1 MADIIR
7 LTCCLL
13 YTLQA
18 TIRNENSAEWL
29 DYEKAREWFINP
41 TSKMLQD
48 INIRKEIYLF
58 VSKFV
63 SRIYGIRMINAW
75 LSKKK
80 GSTFFDLMTMSDFA
94 YTVAVLENSYEV
106 WDQQGKQEHMS
117 TAQWKEYI
125 NSDEYIKKTPKFTD
139 RKGKKR
145 EYCDSGWTKAG
156 IQFFDD
162 VRQRWRKLSSQN
174 TLHLWSDLE
183 NGWTEYA
190 EEINF
195 GNTYTRRKRSTRKD
209 TSSDTSDN
217 EEELPPDRFDF
228 ENEDCP
234 WKKRDYEG
242 EYGSDLGSTG
252 GRYTR
257 PQKRSKRSDIGRV
270 SLESADDMQ
279 AGIPPLPVEDEDD
292 EAETSTFEDDSVVL
306 GV

>member
-1 MADIIR
+1 M
-7 LTCCLL
+7 
-13 YTLQA
+13 
-18 TIRNENSAEWL
+18 IRNENTAEWL
-29 DYEKAREWFINP
+29 DNEEAREWFVNP

-63 SRIYGIRMINAW
+63 SMIYGIRMINAW

-183 NGWTEYA
+183 KGWTEYA

-217 EEELPPDRFDF
+217 EEELPPDRCDF

-234 WKKRDYEG
+234 WKKRDYER

-292 EAETSTFEDDSVVL
+292 EVEFSIFDDDSVVL

>member
-1 MADIIR
+1 
-7 LTCCLL
+7 LL

-183 NGWTEYA
+183 KGWTEYA

>member
-1 MADIIR
+1 MMS
-7 LTCCLL
+7 
-13 YTLQA
+13 
-18 TIRNENSAEWL
+18 NSERAERIN
-29 DYEKAREWFINP
+29 YKEARKWFVKP
-41 TSKMLQD
+41 TSNMLQD
-48 INIRKEIYLF
+48 IDIKNMIYLF
-58 VSKFV
+58 VAKFV

-80 GSTFFDLMTMSDFA
+80 GSTFFDMMTMSDFA
-94 YTVAVLENSYEV
+94 YTVAVIENSYEV
-106 WDQQGKQEHMS
+106 WDQQWKQEHVS
-117 TAQWKEYI
+117 TAEWKEYV

-234 WKKRDYEG
+234 WKKRDFEG

>member
-1 MADIIR
+1 M
-7 LTCCLL
+7 
-13 YTLQA
+13 
-18 TIRNENSAEWL
+18 IRNENTANWL
-29 DYEKAREWFINP
+29 DYEEAREWFVNP

-242 EYGSDLGSTG
+242 EYGSNLGSTG

>member
-1 MADIIR
+1 MADLIR

-13 YTLQA
+13 YTLKA
-18 TIRNENSAEWL
+18 MIRNENTAERL
-29 DYEKAREWFINP
+29 NYEEAREWFVNP
-41 TSKMLQD
+41 KSKMLQD
-48 INIRKEIYLF
+48 NVIRNEIYLF

-106 WDQQGKQEHMS
+106 WDQQGKREQMS
-117 TAQWKEYI
+117 TAQWNEYI

-156 IQFFDD
+156 IQFFDG

-174 TLHLWSDLE
+174 TLHLWSELE
-183 NGWTEYA
+183 KGWTEYA
-190 EEINF
+190 EDINF

-209 TSSDTSDN
+209 DTSDN

-234 WKKRDYEG
+234 WKKRDYEQ

-257 PQKRSKRSDIGRV
+257 PQKRLRCSNIGRV

-279 AGIPPLPVEDEDD
+279 AGLPPLPVENEDD
-292 EAETSTFEDDSVVL
+292 EVETSTFEDDSVVL

>member
-18 TIRNENSAEWL
+18 MIRNENTAEWL
-29 DYEKAREWFINP
+29 DYEEAREWFINP

-234 WKKRDYEG
+234 WKKRDYER

-292 EAETSTFEDDSVVL
+292 EVEFSIFDNDSVVL

>member
-1 MADIIR
+1 
-7 LTCCLL
+7 LL

-183 NGWTEYA
+183 KGWTEYA

-292 EAETSTFEDDSVVL
+292 EVETSTFEDDSVVL